1 MYGVILTAHSEY
13 SKGVYSGLKLV
24 IGEMDNIR
32 VVDYLESQS
41 YEDLDKNLKATYDE
55 LSKKY
60 EKIIFITDLLGGTP
74 FSRSVLNF
82 GANKFVRVLTGMNF
96 PLVYS
101 ALIKEDTEDMD
112 ADVKSIIDDGQNGIT
127 FYQKPAENKQEE
139 TDGI

>member
-1 MYGVILTAHSEY
+1 
-13 SKGVYSGLKLV
+13 
-24 IGEMDNIR
+24 MDNIR